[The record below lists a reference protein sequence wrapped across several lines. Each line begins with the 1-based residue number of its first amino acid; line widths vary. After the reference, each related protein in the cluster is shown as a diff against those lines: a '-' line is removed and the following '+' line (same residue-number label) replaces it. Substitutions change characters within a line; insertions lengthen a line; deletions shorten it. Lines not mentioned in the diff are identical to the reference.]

1 MHSQSKEIFE
11 QFKKCHAYEQALEFK
26 KEGKIKH
33 FGISFHDTAEV
44 LEEILKEYPQIEVVQ
59 IQLNYVDY
67 KDPAIQSQ
75 KCLEVCNKYNKP
87 VIVMEPVKGG
97 NLVNLPEEAKKYIDE
112 LNEGSAASLAIRFAA
127 GCNGVFMTLS
137 GMSNLEQMNDNISF
151 IRDLSH

>member
-112 LNEGSAASLAIRFAA
+112 LNARLKEESSQECKEEILTEI
-127 GCNGVFMTLS
+127 VDQKT
-137 GMSNLEQMNDNISF
+137 I
-151 IRDLSH
+151 IRDIECMIADLE

>member
-97 NLVNLPEEAKKYIDE
+97 NLVNLPE
-112 LNEGSAASLAIRFAA
+112 
-127 GCNGVFMTLS
+127 
-137 GMSNLEQMNDNISF
+137 
-151 IRDLSH
+151 